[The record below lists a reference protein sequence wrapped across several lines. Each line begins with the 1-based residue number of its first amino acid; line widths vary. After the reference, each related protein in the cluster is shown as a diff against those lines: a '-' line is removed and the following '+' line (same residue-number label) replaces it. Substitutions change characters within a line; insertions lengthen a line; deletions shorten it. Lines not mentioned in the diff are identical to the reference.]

1 MDLGKSISTGV
12 HQFDGSDF
20 TVWSALMEAVL
31 ATKGVAFA
39 LEAVKPEEADASS
52 YQKWLKADKE
62 ARAMLLLGLS
72 FEIVKSVVH
81 LKTAKEVWEKLKQL
95 HEKKTAAN
103 LIQIQQDF
111 YNAKKGPQE
120 SISTYASRIESIAS
134 RMKDFGEPV
143 SDQSLNSKIV
153 HGLPTEYKHFIS
165 SWLATSKGD
174 QTYDNLLSRLQAEEA
189 IIKGSETEE
198 SVALN
203 VRVDKGR
210 KFDKKRKNKKDIQ
223 CYYCHKD
230 GHFKKDCRLRKKQ
243 ESGKEGRRDGGSCD
257 DRGSLRDSGSALS
270 ATVLSAGTS
279 SSLDKESWFMDS
291 GASRHMTMNR
301 HWLRDYKEYQK
312 DVPVRVGNKDLIYGK
327 GTGKVD
333 AISFIGKKQ
342 IKVTIHDV
350 MYVPDISDNLFSAGQ
365 ADERGLTHKGSKGKI
380 TFLDGNK
387 VVATGQKVHG
397 NLYRMN
403 LKVPMRANIAKKER
417 TLEEWHEIIGHTS
430 FEKLKEMEN
439 KGSVDGFKIVS
450 TSKGDGCGSCQLGKG
465 HKASHGDSGRI
476 RADEVLHRVHM
487 DLVGPITPPSIR
499 GSKYFMLLRDE
510 YSTYT
515 FVRFFSHKSHVLNSI
530 RTFVND
536 VTTLTQKK
544 VKIFRSDNGTEFK
557 NQGMKVL
564 CEFEGIQQ
572 EFSAPNT
579 PQQNGEIERANRTIL
594 ETARSMCQAS
604 KLTLSVWAEAVNAAV
619 YIRNRVPNKR
629 TGEKTPYELF
639 HGRKPDVS
647 NLMKFGQEVHVLDSS
662 RGISKF
668 SAKTKEAYIV
678 GFGERFN
685 TYRCLMADS
694 TEVLITADVVAA
706 KHSVARKEQLER
718 NRPWI
723 TFMIERSE
731 SEIESGEAPERETSR
746 NTASMDNIDCDCRR
760 NPSTIDLQNEDDDIA
775 RRNCTQEVLLPPLE
789 CASTQETQQLN
800 SASRIPVRVATAS
813 AAESAPEVSTVNDT
827 QVRADRIAVDA
838 STSRV
843 KQRSTVEWILKDRE
857 PRNTKSVYA
866 KRPFSAK
873 VACVEPKSFD
883 EALEA
888 GDAKNWREAISA
900 ELEAHKTNKTWEIV
914 PRSRDVNEISAKWI
928 FKVKHDSR
936 GNVER
941 YKARLVARG
950 FTQVEG
956 VDYNEIFAPVVRMDS
971 VRLLISLSVQFD
983 LKYRQFDIATAFLN
997 GEIEEELYLIPPE
1010 GLKVA
1015 EGYTCRLRKSLYG
1028 LKQSPRC
1035 WNTKFAE
1042 MLKIFDMKQT
1052 TSDPCVYVAT
1062 EPDLI
1067 YLAIYVDDG
1076 LVFAKS
1082 QKIIDRLFGYL
1093 TKHFEVRI
1101 VDSSCFIGV
1110 EIRDCRSSDGSIY
1123 LNQRGYIKRTLERF
1137 NMLDCKAVSTPI
1149 ETGHSLNKP
1158 EVLEGDI
1165 LTGIPYAEAVGSLMY
1180 CALATRPDLAQSLSI
1195 LSKYNSCPRE
1205 QHWQGVKRVLRYL
1218 KGTLDFGLAYRK
1230 VNEPRIICY
1239 TDADWAGDHANR
1251 RSISGMV
1258 SFLSSGPISY
1268 KSQQQPVVAL
1278 STTESE
1284 YIAAAIAVKEL
1295 IWLQRFISELK
1306 APIPTG
1312 ATLKCDNQSAIKL
1325 IRNPEF
1331 HQRTKHIDIRYHF
1344 IKERY
1349 LDKCFEPEYVD
1360 THSQKA
1366 DIFTKPLSADK
1377 FQNLRD
1383 MISCIII
1390 RGTG

>member
-1 MDLGKSISTGV
+1 
-12 HQFDGSDF
+12 
-20 TVWSALMEAVL
+20 MEAVL

-39 LEAVKPEEADASS
+39 LEAVKPEEADATV
-52 YQKWLKADKE
+52 YQQWVKADKE
-62 ARAMLLLGLS
+62 ARAMLLLGLK

-134 RMKDFGEPV
+134 CMKDFGEQV

-165 SWLATSKGD
+165 SWLATSKD
-174 QTYDNLLSRLQAEEA
+174 NQTYDNLLSRLQAEEA
-189 IIKGSETEE
+189 IIKGTETEK

-203 VRVDKGR
+203 VKVDKNR
-210 KFDKKRKNKKDIQ
+210 TFDKRRKNRKDIQ

-230 GHFKKDCRLRKKQ
+230 GHFKKDCRLRKKE
-243 ESGKEGRRDGGSCD
+243 ESKKEGHRDGGNCD
-257 DRGSLRDSGSALS
+257 DGRSLRDSGSALS
-270 ATVLSAGTS
+270 AKVLSADTDCD
-279 SSLDKESWFMDS
+279 LNRESWFMDS

-301 HWLRDYKEYQK
+301 HWLRDYKEYQEH
-312 DVPVRVGNKDLIYGK
+312 VPVRVGNNDLIYGK
-327 GTGKVD
+327 GSGKVD
-333 AISFIGKKQ
+333 AISYIGKKQ
-342 IKVTIHDV
+342 TKVTIYDV
-350 MYVPDISDNLFSAGQ
+350 MYVPDISNNLFSAGQ

-387 VVATGQKVHG
+387 AVATGQKVQG

-403 LKVPMRANIAKKER
+403 LKVPAIANIAKKER
-417 TLEEWHEIIGHTS
+417 TLEEWHEVIGHAS
-430 FEKLKEMEN
+430 LEKLKQMES

-465 HKASHGDSGRI
+465 RKASHGDSGRI
-476 RADEVLHRVHM
+476 RADEILHRVHM
-487 DLVGPITPPSIR
+487 DLVGPITPPSMS

-515 FVRFFSHKSHVLNSI
+515 FARFFSHKSHVLNSI

-557 NQGMKVL
+557 NQGMKVF

-604 KLTLSVWAEAVNAAV
+604 KLTLSIWAEAVNAAV

-629 TGEKTPYELF
+629 TGERTPYELF
-639 HGRKPDVS
+639 HGRKPDLS

-694 TEVLITADVVAA
+694 TEVLVTADVYAA
-706 KHSVARKEQLER
+706 KHSVGRKEQLQR

-731 SEIESGEAPERETSR
+731 SEIESGEAPEEETSQ
-746 NTASMDNIDCDCRR
+746 NTGNTPRDCRR
-760 NPSTIDLQNEDDDIA
+760 NSSTIDLQSEDDDAA
-775 RRNCTQEVLLPPLE
+775 RRNCTQEVSLPPLE
-789 CASTQETQQLN
+789 HTSTQENEHLN
-800 SASRIPVRVATAS
+800 SFSRIPVRVATAP
-813 AAESAPEVSTVNDT
+813 AEESAPEVRTVDDA
-827 QVRADRIAVDA
+827 QIRADRIATDA
-838 STSRV
+838 STSGV
-843 KQRSTVEWILKDRE
+843 QQKSTVEWILKDRE

-873 VACVEPKSFD
+873 VAYTEPKSFD
-883 EALEA
+883 EAVEA
-888 GDAKNWREAISA
+888 EDAKNWREAIRA

-914 PRSRDVNEISAKWI
+914 PRSRDMNEISAKWI

-936 GNVER
+936 GNIER

-971 VRLLISLSVQFD
+971 VRLLISLCVQFD

-997 GEIEEELYLIPPE
+997 GKIEEELYLTPPE

-1015 EGYTCRLRKSLYG
+1015 KDYTCRLKKSLYG

-1052 TSDPCVYVAT
+1052 ASDPCVYVAT

-1076 LVFAKS
+1076 LVLAKN

-1093 TKHFEVRI
+1093 TKHFEVRT

-1110 EIRDCRSSDGSIY
+1110 EIRDFRSSDGSIY
-1123 LNQRGYIKRTLERF
+1123 LNQRGYIRRILERF
-1137 NMLDCKAVSTPI
+1137 NMLECKVVSTPI

-1158 EVLEGDI
+1158 ETLKGEI

-1180 CALATRPDLAQSLSI
+1180 CALATRPDLAQALSI

-1218 KGTLDFGLAYRK
+1218 KGTLDFALAYRK
-1230 VNEPRIICY
+1230 VNEPKIICY

-1284 YIAAAIAVKEL
+1284 YIAATIAVKEL

-1306 APIPTG
+1306 APISTG
-1312 ATLKCDNQSAIKL
+1312 ATLKCDNQSAIRL

-1344 IKERY
+1344 IRERY

-1360 THSQKA
+1360 TQLQKA
-1366 DIFTKPLSADK
+1366 DIFTKPLSTDK
-1377 FQNLRD
+1377 FQSLRD
-1383 MISCIII
+1383 MISCIMI